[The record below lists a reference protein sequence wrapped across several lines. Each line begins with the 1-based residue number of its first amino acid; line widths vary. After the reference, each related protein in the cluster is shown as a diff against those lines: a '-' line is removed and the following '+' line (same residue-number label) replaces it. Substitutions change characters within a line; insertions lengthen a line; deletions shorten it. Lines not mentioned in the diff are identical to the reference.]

1 MIASEIMLP
10 PHAPEI
16 YLDRATLWNAVESC
30 EKHPKA
36 QLAYSFDIA
45 MQNELTL
52 EENMEL
58 ARKFVQEQFVAKGMI
73 ADLAFHS
80 PEKEDGGIP
89 NPHFHVMTTMRPLN
103 PDGTWGQKQRREYL
117 LDEDGNRIRDKNG
130 DYMFNAVHTTD
141 WHEPETL
148 EHWREQWAA
157 AVNTKFE
164 EKGLD
169 VRIDHRSY
177 VRQGLDLI
185 PTVHEGAN
193 VRQME
198 AKGIR
203 TEKGELNRWIKA
215 TNRLMQD
222 VRKKIKALFVWMA
235 EVKEELSKPQTPSLV
250 DEYIDDGWSG
260 TNFERPSFQR
270 MIDDIEDGKI
280 NCVVTK
286 DLSRLGRNYILTG
299 QYTEI
304 YFPSK
309 GVRYIAINDN
319 VDTINGESE
328 LAPFLNILNEMH
340 ARQTSKKVKAAM
352 HTRFAN
358 GAHYGAYAPL
368 GYVKDPDKKG
378 HLLIDPETRWI
389 VEKIFDLAVHG
400 RGAASITRI
409 LVEEKVPTPGWLN
422 YERYGT
428 FANIYA
434 GAPAEKAY
442 AWTIAQ
448 VKSILK
454 EETYIGHSVHNKQS
468 NISFKNKKKVRKPQE
483 EWYRVENT
491 HEAIISEEVFQKVQE
506 LIASRRRKRR
516 NGTTQIFA
524 GLIKCADCGWSLAYG
539 ENKQNKNPYGYYHC
553 SKNGQGLRQCSMH
566 YIRYDVLYAYVLAR
580 LQYWS
585 MLAQK
590 DEDKLLKRLLNV
602 SDRERNSAKKK
613 QAAELKKAEKRKA
626 EVDGLF
632 AKMYEDWS
640 AGRITEYNFNML
652 SEKYQNEQKE
662 LETKIRQLHEMMEAA
677 VQTAADAEKWIAL
690 MKQYVNPVELT
701 AELLNTLIEK
711 ITVHEAVKG
720 EDGSREQEVEI
731 YYRFIGKID

>member
-1 MIASEIMLP
+1 MVSRLDDSKIIDLFYERSEQAIIELSQKYGSVCTKVANNILNDVRDTEECVNDAYLGAWNTIPPQRPNPLLSYVCRIVRNLAIKKYHANTAAKRNSIYDVALDELENCFPASTSVEDEFNAGEVARSIDRFLETLDKENRIM
-10 PHAPEI
+10 
-16 YLDRATLWNAVESC
+16 
-30 EKHPKA
+30 
-36 QLAYSFDIA
+36 
-45 MQNELTL
+45 
-52 EENMEL
+52 
-58 ARKFVQEQFVAKGMI
+58 FVRRYWHSDSI
-73 ADLAFHS
+73 ADLRQYA
-80 PEKEDGGIP
+80 
-89 NPHFHVMTTMRPLN
+89 
-103 PDGTWGQKQRREYL
+103 
-117 LDEDGNRIRDKNG
+117 
-130 DYMFNAVHTTD
+130 A
-141 WHEPETL
+141 
-148 EHWREQWAA
+148 EH
-157 AVNTKFE
+157 
-164 EKGLD
+164 GL
-169 VRIDHRSY
+169 
-177 VRQGLDLI
+177 
-185 PTVHEGAN
+185 TV
-193 VRQME
+193 
-198 AKGIR
+198 
-203 TEKGELNRWIKA
+203 
-215 TNRLMQD
+215 
-222 VRKKIKALFVWMA
+222 
-235 EVKEELSKPQTPSLV
+235 V

-442 AWTIAQ
+442 AWMIAQ

-590 DEDKLLKRLLNV
+590 DEDKLLKRLLNA